1 MQTLENRVAIV
12 TGGARGIGRSI
23 VSTLAREGARVIV
36 ADIGKVLETDGKA
49 KDAGGGLLV
58 FEIDVT
64 RKNQVDRMIEKV
76 LRKFKRIDILVNNAG
91 ICETT
96 PLEDLTEEQWD
107 RMMEINLKSA
117 FLCSQAVLSVMK
129 RQRFGRIINISS
141 IAAKTGGLLVG
152 THYAV
157 SKAGLIC
164 LTKCLAKTLAPHGI
178 NVNAI
183 APGITETKMMEKF
196 SPEQIEDV
204 RKGIPLLRLGTP
216 EDIAE
221 MVTFLA
227 SEKAG
232 FITGETINING
243 GSLME

>member
-1 MQTLENRVAIV
+1 
-12 TGGARGIGRSI
+12 
-23 VSTLAREGARVIV
+23 
-36 ADIGKVLETDGKA
+36 
-49 KDAGGGLLV
+49 
-58 FEIDVT
+58 
-64 RKNQVDRMIEKV
+64 MIEKA

-107 RMMEINLKSA
+107 RMMEVNLKSA

-164 LTKCLAKTLAPHGI
+164 LTKCLAKILAPHGI

-196 SPEQIEDV
+196 SLEQIEDV